1 MGLNMI
7 KYRNTIGESIERM
20 VDMNKRKKTILL
32 IVAIVLVCACGAGII
47 YKIYSNGK
55 KELFFDPDSK
65 EYKKYMTVYDG
76 EMIEMDDYKVALET
90 SLYDAEVGIGYFV
103 FSIQQTDGETD
114 YLNKFFDKYY
124 FMSYPK
130 GKRTT
135 KVITKGNT
143 MYYYLGIEYS
153 LWVEAKDRVYLVE
166 KKSSADYEYIFD
178 LISISNNRKYEYD
191 GEQVVLSP
199 IGIRFNREE
208 YIKLNENL
216 TKPNT
221 VILKYNDGTKDKTII
236 KDGKLQEKDKEDFE
250 GMGNENEKNAYT
262 CSFKNI
268 MDITN
273 VESIVVDGNE
283 YKLVT
288 E

>member
-1 MGLNMI
+1 MLFFTYWTILGLNMI

-124 FMSYPK
+124 FMSYEK
-130 GKRTT
+130 GKSKT
-135 KVITKGNT
+135 KVITEGNT

-250 GMGNENEKNAYT
+250 GMGNENEKKCLY
-262 CSFKNI
+262 
-268 MDITN
+268 
-273 VESIVVDGNE
+273 
-283 YKLVT
+283 LQL
-288 E
+288 

>member
-1 MGLNMI
+1 
-7 KYRNTIGESIERM
+7 
-20 VDMNKRKKTILL
+20 MNKRKKTILL

-65 EYKKYMTVYDG
+65 EYKKYMTVYDDQL
-76 EMIEMDDYKVALET
+76 IEMDDYKVALET
-90 SLYDAEVGIGYFV
+90 SVYDAEVGIGYFV

-124 FMSYPK
+124 FMSYSK
-130 GKRTT
+130 GKRKT

-143 MYYYLGIEYS
+143 MYYYLGILYS
-153 LWVEAKDRVYLVE
+153 RWMEAKDRVYLVE
-166 KKSSADYEYIFD
+166 KDSSADYEYIFN
-178 LISISNNRKYEYD
+178 LISVSNNRKYEYD
-191 GEQVVLSP
+191 GKQVVLSP
-199 IGIRFNREE
+199 IGF
-208 YIKLNENL
+208 KLIEDENIPL
-216 TKPNT
+216 NNI
-221 VILKYNDGTKDKTII
+221 VFKYNDGTKDKTIL
-236 KDGKLQEKDKEDFE
+236 KGGRLQEKDNDYYD
-250 GMGNENEKNAYT
+250 GVNSNGSRSYI
-262 CSFKNI
+262 CRFKNMI
-268 MDITN
+268 DITN